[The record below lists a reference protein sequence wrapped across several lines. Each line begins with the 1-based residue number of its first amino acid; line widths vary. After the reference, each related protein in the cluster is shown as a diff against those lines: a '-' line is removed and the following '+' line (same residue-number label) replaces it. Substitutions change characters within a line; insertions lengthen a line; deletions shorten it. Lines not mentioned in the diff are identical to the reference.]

1 MVTLTPATAATA
13 EDPYAYYARLAVEHP
28 FFYDDE
34 LRCWVACS
42 VKAVDAVL
50 GNDAFH
56 VRPQIE
62 PVPSIMQRTPLGE
75 LFSRMVRFTDG
86 PAHAPRR
93 RAAEALVNAMNAGA
107 IASALP
113 DLDHDPL
120 EKLMFTFPSRAVAT
134 LLGIAAPRVP
144 GVEEFARALA
154 RAIAPS
160 ATAEDVPRAS
170 SAVAALDAIF
180 AERFP
185 DVGERL
191 GAIGLLFQ
199 TYDGTAGLIGNT
211 LYQLAVAQP
220 EITRR
225 IVADAKTL
233 TGFVAEVARL
243 DPPVHNTR
251 RFAAQDIAVED
262 AIVRDGQSVFVLL
275 AAANYDSEAAGR
287 TFTFGEGSHAC
298 IAARLAITIA
308 SVAIHALVET
318 GLDLATIARNGFYP
332 APNVR
337 VPRLTVGSAE
347 PRAERH

>member
-1 MVTLTPATAATA
+1 VVTLTPVTAATA

-50 GNDAFH
+50 GNDDFH
-56 VRPQIE
+56 VRPAIE
-62 PVPSIMQRTPLGE
+62 PVPSIIQGTPLGE
-75 LFSRMVRFTDG
+75 LFSRMVRMTDG

-93 RAAEALVNAMNAGA
+93 RDAEALISAMNVGT

-113 DLDHDPL
+113 DLDRDAL
-120 EKLMFTFPSRAVAT
+120 EKLMFAFPSRAVAT

-144 GVEEFARALA
+144 GIEEFAHALA

-170 SAVAALDAIF
+170 SAVVALDKIF
-180 AERFP
+180 TERFP
-185 DVGERL
+185 GVQERA

-211 LYQLAVAQP
+211 LHQLAVAQP
-220 EITRR
+220 AITRR
-225 IVADAKTL
+225 IVADAQTL
-233 TGFVAEVARL
+233 TGFIAEVARL

-251 RFAAQDIAVED
+251 RFAAHDISVED
-262 AIVRDGQSVFVLL
+262 AVVRNGESVLVLL
-275 AAANYDSEAAGR
+275 AAANYDTEAAGR
-287 TFTFGEGSHAC
+287 TFTFGEGAHAC

-308 SVAIHALVET
+308 SVAVHALVET
-318 GLDLATIARNGFYP
+318 GLDLSRITRSGFYR

-337 VPRLTVGSAE
+337 VPRLALGN
-347 PRAERH
+347 